1 MEKQIIV
8 EGKTSTEAIEK
19 GLKQLKCRKEDVDI
33 KILENEDKR
42 SFYSILDPRVVK
54 VEMTL
59 KNDVKVANVVKEKK
73 IRPVSEEDIK
83 KCKENIENF
92 LNDFIKEIK
101 ELEYEINQEK
111 DTLQVIILGNNSKS
125 LIGYRGETIN
135 ALQNLLSAIGNK
147 NVENR
152 VRILVDIGG
161 YKEKREE
168 TLKQLARKL
177 ERTIK
182 RNGRK
187 IILEPMTSYER
198 KIIHT
203 ELQDSDYVTTYS
215 IGEEPRRKIVV
226 EKKIK

>member
-1 MEKQIIV
+1 MDKSIIV

-19 GLKQLKCRKEDVDI
+19 GLKQLKCKREDVEI
-33 KILENEDKR
+33 KVLESEEKR

-54 VEMTL
+54 VEMTV
-59 KNDVKVANVVKEKK
+59 KNTCKTNNLIKENKHK
-73 IRPVSEEDIK
+73 LASEEEIAR
-83 KCKENIENF
+83 CKENIDEF
-92 LNDFIKEIK
+92 LRRFVNEIKEIK
-101 ELEYEINQEK
+101 YEINQEE
-111 DTLQVIILGNNSKS
+111 DTLKVIISGNNSKS

-135 ALQNLLSAIGNK
+135 AIQNLLSAIGNK
-147 NVENR
+147 DIQNR
-152 VRILVDIGG
+152 VRIIVDIGE

-177 ERTIK
+177 EKTVK

-203 ELQDSDYVTTYS
+203 ELQDSRFVTTYS

-226 EKKIK
+226 DKK

>member
-73 IRPVSEEDIK
+73 IRPVSEKDIK

-101 ELEYEINQEK
+101 EIEYEINQEK
-111 DTLQVIILGNNSKS
+111 DTLQVTILGNNSKS

-152 VRILVDIGG
+152 VRILIDIGG